1 MSAFERSVLLFMSG
15 PYGRWARGLVG
26 VGLLTLAA
34 LGGGWWLL
42 LAIPGLLMITTG
54 VVNYCPAGLAI
65 TGSGKQSN
73 ITAEI
78 TKFDA
83 LGSDVHKH

>member
-1 MSAFERSVLLFMSG
+1 M
-15 PYGRWARGLVG
+15 G
-26 VGLLTLAA
+26 VGLLVLAA

-42 LAIPGLLMITTG
+42 LGIPGLLMITTG
-54 VVNYCPAGLAI
+54 VLNYCPAGLAI

-73 ITAEI
+73 IMAEI
-78 TKFDA
+78 AKFDA